1 MKLAIAAFTGRGAEL
16 ANRLAGALTDAGSPP
31 PEVAVFGRAG
41 DSGRSL
47 RDWTERAFS
56 HAGGIVFVG
65 ACGIAV
71 RAIAHFVRDKLTDPA
86 VVAVDE
92 RGKYAVAL
100 LSGHAGGANALAAR
114 VADAA
119 GGTPVVSTATD
130 LAGIFAV
137 DVWAAERSLHL
148 GERALAKEV
157 SAALLAGETV
167 GFACDFPVAGVLP
180 EGLADGPAALGI
192 CVTLD
197 AAKEPFPRTLHA
209 FPRIVTVGAGCRRG
223 ISAEM
228 FEREILGALG
238 DARIP
243 LAAVRQLATIDRK
256 AEEPCILAFCERYGL
271 PLAAAS
277 AEVLSALEGEFT
289 PSEFVRGTVGV
300 DNVCERAALYAS
312 REGRVIMKKHAAGG
326 VTAAAAADRWTCGF
340 GEETG

>member
-1 MKLAIAAFTGRGAEL
+1 M
-16 ANRLAGALTDAGSPP
+16 
-31 PEVAVFGRAG
+31 
-41 DSGRSL
+41 
-47 RDWTERAFS
+47 
-56 HAGGIVFVG
+56 
-65 ACGIAV
+65 
-71 RAIAHFVRDKLTDPA
+71 
-86 VVAVDE
+86 
-92 RGKYAVAL
+92 
-100 LSGHAGGANALAAR
+100 
-114 VADAA
+114 
-119 GGTPVVSTATD
+119 
-130 LAGIFAV
+130 

-167 GFACDFPVAGVLP
+167 GFACDFPVAGALP
-180 EGLADGPAALGI
+180 AGLADGSAALGI

-197 AAKEPFPRTLHA
+197 AAKEPFLRTLHA
-209 FPRIVTVGAGCRRG
+209 FPRVVTVGAGCRRG

-228 FEREILGALG
+228 FEREILEALG

-277 AEVLSALEGEFT
+277 AEALSALEGEFT

-326 VTAAAAADRWTCGF
+326 VTAAAAVDRWTCGF